1 MWPRVLVFLAA
12 PLAAMLTNLG
22 SALAND
28 ADRVTDLLAIE
39 EALARRDYDAAYRVM
54 LRGEGSEARAA
65 DGLARA
71 LMDGLELVAME
82 EHESA
87 LDWYRRDLMLKLP
100 MKERYRAGLAW
111 LRRAAALGSEQ
122 AIQDFADGYRD
133 GRAGLPHDEELSTC
147 FRQAISSRERVAA
160 CQEMEQGRGYADLQ
174 PNLAPPFTSA
184 PTNPSEARQAVTDAF
199 ARDDLDQA
207 YRFALPYVARDDLDL
222 NYFISGLLHSAE
234 WAPTGGVSADERRRQ
249 GLTLLRDVAKRGSPL
264 ALRELSDSYREGRIG
279 LPIDTE
285 LADCFRAAEK
295 EKTRIASCGDIEHA
309 RGYVSG
315 R

>member
-1 MWPRVLVFLAA
+1 MWSRVLIFLAA
-12 PLAAMLTNLG
+12 LAAMLTNLG

-54 LRGEGSEARAA
+54 LRGEGNEAKAA

-111 LRRAAALGSEQ
+111 LRRAAALGSDQ
-122 AIQDFADGYRD
+122 AIRDFADGYRD

-147 FRQAISSRERVAA
+147 FSQAISSQERVAA

-222 NYFISGLLHSAE
+222 NYFISGLLLYAD
-234 WAPTGGVSADERRRQ
+234 WAPIGGFSADERRRQ
-249 GLTLLRDVAKRGSPL
+249 GLKLLRSVAEHGSPL
-264 ALRELSDSYREGRIG
+264 ALGELSNAYREGRIG
-279 LPIDTE
+279 LPVDTE
-285 LADCFRAAEK
+285 LSDCFRAAESDK
-295 EKTRIASCGDIEHA
+295 SRVVGCRDMERAKGYASEP
-309 RGYVSG
+309 
-315 R
+315 